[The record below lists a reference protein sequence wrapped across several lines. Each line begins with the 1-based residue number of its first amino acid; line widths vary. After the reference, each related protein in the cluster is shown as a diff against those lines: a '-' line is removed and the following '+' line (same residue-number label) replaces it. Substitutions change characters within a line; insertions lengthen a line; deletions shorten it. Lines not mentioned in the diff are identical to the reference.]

1 MNKKIILALDNL
13 TLEDSINI
21 TNQVK
26 DKLLTVKVGLEL
38 FNLVSKTGIKRFND
52 IGVNNLLLDLKLNDI
67 PATVYRS
74 ILALKGI
81 KFGFL
86 TVMALGGNEMI
97 KQAKKA
103 ASELDPNIKILAV
116 TILTS
121 LSKQELSKMGFSS
134 SVEDTVIQLAQ
145 NSNEAHGFISSAM
158 EAKLLREKFPT
169 KLILCPGLRLPNDTK
184 NDQVRTATPALALQN
199 GADACILGR
208 SLLQGDINNN
218 LEKVLNSI
226 K

>member
-1 MNKKIILALDNL
+1 MNKKVILALDNL

-134 SVEDTVIQLAQ
+134 SAEDTVI
-145 NSNEAHGFISSAM
+145 
-158 EAKLLREKFPT
+158 
-169 KLILCPGLRLPNDTK
+169 
-184 NDQVRTATPALALQN
+184 
-199 GADACILGR
+199 
-208 SLLQGDINNN
+208 
-218 LEKVLNSI
+218 
-226 K
+226 

>member
-1 MNKKIILALDNL
+1 MNKKVILALDNL

-158 EAKLLREKFPT
+158 EAKLLREKFPN

-226 K
+226 E

>member
-1 MNKKIILALDNL
+1 MNKKVILALDNL

-158 EAKLLREKFPT
+158 EAKLLREKFPN

>member
-158 EAKLLREKFPT
+158 EAKLLREKFPN

>member
-1 MNKKIILALDNL
+1 MNKKVILALDNL
-13 TLEDSINI
+13 ALEDSINI

-52 IGVNNLLLDLKLNDI
+52 IGVNNLLLDLKISDI

-81 KFGFL
+81 KFQYL

-103 ASELDPNIKILAV
+103 ANELDPNIKILAV

-121 LSKQELSKMGFSS
+121 LKNELSKMGFSS
-134 SVEDTVIQLAQ
+134 SVEDAVVQLAK
-145 NSNEAHGFISSAM
+145 NSSEADGYVCSAL
-158 EAKLLREKFPT
+158 EAKLLREKVSKD
-169 KLILCPGLRLPNDTK
+169 KLIFCPGIRMPGDSK
-184 NDQVRTATPALALQN
+184 DDQARSASPALALQN
-199 GADACILGR
+199 GADACIMGR
-208 SLLQGDINNN
+208 SLLQGDVSKNI
-218 LEKVLNSI
+218 EKVLNSI